1 MTMYLPG
8 VLRETSEGLNRIEIQ
23 DILFQHREIQCT
35 GSITTESASVLS
47 LQLRYLQQ
55 EAPGQEITLFINS
68 PGGEV
73 DSGLA
78 IYDTMRAIGCPI
90 RTVCTGTAAS
100 MAAIL
105 FLSGDQRD
113 ILPHSKVMIHDPL
126 IPGGVGGS
134 ALTVDAV
141 ARNLMRARQTI
152 ADIIARHAGKTM
164 EEVLAKT
171 ASDSYFDA
179 QEAID
184 WGLADRIIHQL

>member
-1 MTMYLPG
+1 MYLPG
-8 VLRETSEGLNRIEIQ
+8 VLHETSEGLNRIEIQ
-23 DILFQHREIQCT
+23 DILFQRREIQCT

-113 ILPHSKVMIHDPL
+113 MLPHSKVMIHDPL

-152 ADIIARHAGKTM
+152 ADIIARHTGKPL

>member
-1 MTMYLPG
+1 MYYIPHIIK
-8 VLRETSEGLNRIEIQ
+8 ETSEGLNRIPVQ
-23 DILFQHREIQCT
+23 DLLFQNREIQCV
-35 GSITTESASVLS
+35 GEITPVSVESMI

-55 EAPGQEITLFINS
+55 EDAEKEITMYINS

-78 IYDTMRAIGCPI
+78 LYDVMRAIRCPI

-105 FLSGDQRD
+105 FLSGNQRD
-113 ILPHSKVMIHDPL
+113 MLPHSKVMIHDPL

-134 ALTVDAV
+134 ALKLDSIAKNIMQT
-141 ARNLMRARQTI
+141 RQTI
-152 ADIIARHAGKTM
+152 AEIIADNTGKSLD
-164 EEVLAKT
+164 EVLVKT

-179 QEAID
+179 KEAVE
-184 WGLADRIIHQL
+184 WGLADRIIYEL

>member
-1 MTMYLPG
+1 MYYIPHIIK
-8 VLRETSEGLNRIEIQ
+8 ETSEGLNRIPVQ
-23 DILFQHREIQCT
+23 DLLFQNREIQCV
-35 GSITTESASVLS
+35 GEITPVSVESMI

-55 EAPGQEITLFINS
+55 EDAEKEITMYINS

-78 IYDTMRAIGCPI
+78 LYDVMRAIRCPI

-105 FLSGDQRD
+105 FLSGNQRD
-113 ILPHSKVMIHDPL
+113 MLPHSKVMIHDPL

-134 ALTVDAV
+134 ALKLDSIAKNIMQT
-141 ARNLMRARQTI
+141 RQTI
-152 ADIIARHAGKTM
+152 AEIIADNTGKSLD
-164 EEVLAKT
+164 EVLAKT

-179 QEAID
+179 KEAVE
-184 WGLADRIIHQL
+184 WGLADRIIYEL

>member
-23 DILFQHREIQCT
+23 DILFQRREIQCT

-78 IYDTMRAIGCPI
+78 IYDTMRGIDCPI

-152 ADIIARHAGKTM
+152 ADIIARHTGKTL

>member
-1 MTMYLPG
+1 MYLPG

-23 DILFQHREIQCT
+23 DILFQRREIQCT

-78 IYDTMRAIGCPI
+78 IYDIMRAIGCPI

-105 FLSGDQRD
+105 FLSGDKREM
-113 ILPHSKVMIHDPL
+113 LPHSKVMIHDPL
-126 IPGGVGGS
+126 IPGGVSGS

-152 ADIIARHAGKTM
+152 ADIIARHTGKTL

>member
-23 DILFQHREIQCT
+23 DILFQRREIQCT

-78 IYDTMRAIGCPI
+78 LYDTMRAIGCPI

-105 FLSGDQRD
+105 FLSGDKREM
-113 ILPHSKVMIHDPL
+113 LPHSKVMIHDPL

-152 ADIIARHAGKTM
+152 ADIIARHTGKAL

>member
-1 MTMYLPG
+1 MYLPG

-23 DILFQHREIQCT
+23 DILFQRREIQCT

-105 FLSGDQRD
+105 FLSGDKREM
-113 ILPHSKVMIHDPL
+113 LPHSKVMIHDPL
-126 IPGGVGGS
+126 IPGGVSGS

-152 ADIIARHAGKTM
+152 ADIIARHTGKTL

>member
-23 DILFQHREIQCT
+23 DILFQRREIQCT

-126 IPGGVGGS
+126 IPDGVGGS

-152 ADIIARHAGKTM
+152 ADIIARHTGKTL

>member
-23 DILFQHREIQCT
+23 DILFQRREIQCT

-78 IYDTMRAIGCPI
+78 IYDTMRAIGCHI

-113 ILPHSKVMIHDPL
+113 MLPHSKVMIHDPL

-141 ARNLMRARQTI
+141 ARNLMWARQTI
-152 ADIIARHAGKTM
+152 ADIIARHTGKTL

>member
-1 MTMYLPG
+1 MYYIPHIIK
-8 VLRETSEGLNRIEIQ
+8 ETSEGLNRIPVQ
-23 DILFQHREIQCT
+23 DLLFQNREIQCV
-35 GSITTESASVLS
+35 GEITPVSVESMI

-55 EAPGQEITLFINS
+55 EDAEKEITMYINS

-78 IYDTMRAIGCPI
+78 LYDVMRAIRCPI

-105 FLSGDQRD
+105 FLSGNQRD
-113 ILPHSKVMIHDPL
+113 MLPHSKVMIHDPL

-134 ALTVDAV
+134 ALKLDAV
-141 ARNLMRARQTI
+141 AKNIMQTRQTI
-152 ADIIARHAGKTM
+152 AEIIADNTGKPLD
-164 EEVLAKT
+164 EVLAKT

-179 QEAID
+179 EQAVE
-184 WGLADRIIHQL
+184 WGLADRIIYEL

>member
-1 MTMYLPG
+1 
-8 VLRETSEGLNRIEIQ
+8 
-23 DILFQHREIQCT
+23 
-35 GSITTESASVLS
+35 
-47 LQLRYLQQ
+47 
-55 EAPGQEITLFINS
+55 
-68 PGGEV
+68 
-73 DSGLA
+73 
-78 IYDTMRAIGCPI
+78 
-90 RTVCTGTAAS
+90 
-100 MAAIL
+100 
-105 FLSGDQRD
+105 
-113 ILPHSKVMIHDPL
+113 MIHDPL

-152 ADIIARHAGKTM
+152 ADIIARHTGKTL